1 MVKKQDI
8 TLNSR
13 TMVSSPSSTRIP
25 ICSSSPATVA
35 PSTWATSCFVA
46 RSEEATLSTLESQDT
61 KLLGGGSVSNDEVYV
76 NSYLP
81 EKLGA
86 ITRSLDLDIASVAST
101 WRTVGGEAR

>member
-1 MVKKQDI
+1 MVKKQDL

-13 TMVSSPSSTRIP
+13 TMVSSPSSTRTP
-25 ICSSSPATVA
+25 ICSSSPATDA
-35 PSTWATSCFVA
+35 ATSCLVA

-61 KLLGGGSVSNDEVYV
+61 KLLGSGSVSNDLVYV